1 MDKLSIHFN
10 SSGGIF
16 NATFEPD
23 GKSMPKDVPHLAF
36 RFNGKSGQE
45 SFEEQ
50 RKKQPQRQIPD
61 SQEEFRKQLREEMAR
76 RRSQRNP
83 TPSR

>member
-23 GKSMPKDVPHLAF
+23 GKSMPKDVPHLLKQRAC
-36 RFNGKSGQE
+36 E
-45 SFEEQ
+45 SEI
-50 RKKQPQRQIPD
+50 R
-61 SQEEFRKQLREEMAR
+61 
-76 RRSQRNP
+76 
-83 TPSR
+83 